1 MPLSIRTRLA
11 VRPRPCRASTCSLA
25 LRIRELGYLPTS
37 RAESLNH
44 FLQRRTRVEIPAL
57 DYLLLQ
63 TLLKTIRGLLIYRP
77 SLNVVHVFVSI
88 CPPRKAVIDLMDR
101 SGIRIL

>member
-1 MPLSIRTRLA
+1 MPFSIRTRFA
-11 VRPRPCRASTCSLA
+11 AHPKRCRASTCCLA

-88 CPPRKAVIDLMDR
+88 CPPRNGVIETALR
-101 SGIRIL
+101 RQ